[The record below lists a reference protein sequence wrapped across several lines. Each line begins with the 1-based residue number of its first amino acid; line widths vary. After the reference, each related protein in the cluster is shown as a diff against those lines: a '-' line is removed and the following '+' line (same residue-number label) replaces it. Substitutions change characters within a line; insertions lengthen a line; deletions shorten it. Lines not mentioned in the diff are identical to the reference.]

1 MTTSRRLPLNSE
13 AGQTTLFGAVF
24 LLVLICMMA
33 AVVDVGSWMRADRKL
48 QADADAAAL
57 AAAQELPYDTGAA
70 IAKAVEY
77 GGKNG
82 GSVGAS
88 NVSFETKVMPN
99 DIVVVRLTKSAPGVF
114 TGPMGIDSVQV
125 HATAKA
131 RAGSLNQ
138 ARYAAPIAV
147 DILHEK
153 LQCQPDPCFNQQT
166 VIDLEKTGPGA
177 FRLLNLDRSHGGT
190 GQQILSDWILHGFNG
205 LMPLDNYYSDPGA
218 KFNASQ
224 VISALNERIGD
235 TLLFPVYDETR
246 KSGANFDYHVIG
258 WVGFTVT
265 GFDASGNNGKVFGYF
280 TSVIWEGI
288 MGSPD
293 GEGNFGAR
301 TVALVE

>member
-1 MTTSRRLPLNSE
+1 MTNSRRRRTGSE
-13 AGQTTLFGAVF
+13 AGQTTLFGVLF
-24 LLVLICMMA
+24 LVVLICMMA
-33 AVVDVGSWMRADRKL
+33 AVIDVGAWMRADRKL
-48 QADADAAAL
+48 QSDADAAAL
-57 AAAQELPYDTGAA
+57 AAAQELPYDTGLA

-77 GGKNG
+77 GTKNG
-82 GSVGAS
+82 GSVTAA

-99 DIVVVRLTKSAPGVF
+99 DIVVVRATKSAPGVF
-114 TGPMGIDSVQV
+114 TGLFGVNSVDV

-147 DILHEK
+147 DIMHEK
-153 LQCQPDPCFNQQT
+153 LQCSPLPCFNQQT
-166 VIDLEKTGPGA
+166 TIDLEKTGPGA
-177 FRLLNLDRSHGGT
+177 FRLINLDRSHGGT
-190 GQQILSDWILHGFNG
+190 GQQTLADWILHGYQG

-224 VISALNERIGD
+224 VVSSLNERIGD
-235 TLLFPVYDETR
+235 TLLFPVYDDTR

-265 GFDASGNNGKVFGYF
+265 GFDAHGSSGKVFGYF

-301 TVALVE
+301 TVALIE

>member
-1 MTTSRRLPLNSE
+1 MTNSRRRRTGSE
-13 AGQTTLFGAVF
+13 AGQTTLFGVLF
-24 LLVLICMMA
+24 LVVLICMMA
-33 AVVDVGSWMRADRKL
+33 AVIDVGAWMRADRKL
-48 QADADAAAL
+48 QSDADAAAL
-57 AAAQELPYDTGAA
+57 AAAQELPYDTGLA

-77 GGKNG
+77 GTKNG
-82 GSVGAS
+82 GSVTAA

-99 DIVVVRLTKSAPGVF
+99 DIVVVRATKSAPGVF
-114 TGPMGIDSVQV
+114 TGLFGVNSVDV

-177 FRLLNLDRSHGGT
+177 FRLINLDRSHGGT
-190 GQQILSDWILHGFNG
+190 GQQTLSDWILHGYQG

-224 VISALNERIGD
+224 VVSSLNERIGD
-235 TLLFPVYDETR
+235 TLLFPVYDDTR

-265 GFDASGNNGKVFGYF
+265 GFDAHGSNGKVFGYF

-301 TVALVE
+301 TVALIE

>member
-1 MTTSRRLPLNSE
+1 MTTSRRRRTGSE
-13 AGQTTLFGAVF
+13 AGQTTILGVLFLV
-24 LLVLICMMA
+24 VLIAMMA
-33 AVVDVGSWMRADRKL
+33 AVIDVGAWMRADRKL

-57 AAAQELPYDTGAA
+57 AAAQELPYDTGTA

-77 GGKNG
+77 GTKNG
-82 GSVGAS
+82 GSVTAA
-88 NVSFETKVMPN
+88 NVSIESRVLADDT
-99 DIVVVRLTKSAPGVF
+99 VVVRATKSAPGVF
-114 TGPMGIDSVQV
+114 TGLFGINSVDV

-131 RAGSLNQ
+131 RAGSLAK

-147 DILHEK
+147 DIGHEK
-153 LQCQPDPCFNQQT
+153 LQCQPLPCFNQQT
-166 VIDLEKTGPGA
+166 TIDLEKTGPGA
-177 FRLLNLDRSHGGT
+177 FRIINLDRSHGGT
-190 GQQILSDWILHGFNG
+190 GQTILSDWILHGYSG
-205 LMPLDNYYSDPGA
+205 LMPLDDYYSDPGA

-235 TLLFPVYDETR
+235 TLLFPVYDDTK
-246 KSGANFDYHVIG
+246 KSGANFEYHVIG
-258 WVGFTVT
+258 WVGFVVT

>member
-1 MTTSRRLPLNSE
+1 MTNSRRRRTGSE
-13 AGQTTLFGAVF
+13 AGQTTLFGVLF
-24 LLVLICMMA
+24 LVVLICMMA
-33 AVVDVGSWMRADRKL
+33 AVIDVGAWMRADRKL
-48 QADADAAAL
+48 QSDADAAAL
-57 AAAQELPYDTGAA
+57 AAAQELPYDTGLA

-77 GGKNG
+77 GTKNG
-82 GSVGAS
+82 GSVTAA

-99 DIVVVRLTKSAPGVF
+99 DIVVVRATKSAPGVF
-114 TGPMGIDSVQV
+114 TGLFGVNSVDV

-166 VIDLEKTGPGA
+166 VIDLETTGPGA
-177 FRLLNLDRSHGGT
+177 FRLINLDRSHGGT
-190 GQQILSDWILHGFNG
+190 GQQTLSDWILHGYQG

-224 VISALNERIGD
+224 VVSSLNERIGD
-235 TLLFPVYDETR
+235 TLLFPVYDDTR

-265 GFDASGNNGKVFGYF
+265 GFDAHGSNGKVFGYF

-301 TVALVE
+301 TVALIE

>member
-1 MTTSRRLPLNSE
+1 MTTFRRRTGSE
-13 AGQTTLFGAVF
+13 AGQTTLLGVLF
-24 LLVLICMMA
+24 LVVLICMMA
-33 AVVDVGSWMRADRKL
+33 AVIDVGAWMRADRKL
-48 QADADAAAL
+48 QANADAAAL

-70 IAKAVEY
+70 TAKALEY

-82 GSVGAS
+82 AS
-88 NVSFETKVMPN
+88 IGPTDVTYETKVMPN

-114 TGPMGIDSVQV
+114 SGLFGVNSVAV

-147 DILHEK
+147 DLLHPK
-153 LQCQPDPCFNQQT
+153 LQCQPNPCFNQQT
-166 VIDLEKTGPGA
+166 EIDLEKTGPGA
-177 FRLLNLDRSHGGT
+177 FRIINLDRSHGGT
-190 GQQILSDWILHGFNG
+190 GQQDLSNWILNGFNG

-224 VISALNERIGD
+224 VVSSLNERIGD
-235 TLLFPVYDETR
+235 TLLFPVYDET
-246 KSGANFDYHVIG
+246 KKEGANFAYHVIG

>member
-1 MTTSRRLPLNSE
+1 MTTIRSRARSE
-13 AGQTTLFGAVF
+13 AGQTTILAALFLV
-24 LLVLICMMA
+24 VLIAMMA
-33 AVVDVGSWMRADRKL
+33 AVIDVGAWMRADRKL

-57 AAAQELPYDTGAA
+57 AAAQELPYDTGTA

-77 GGKNG
+77 GNKNG
-82 GSVGAS
+82 GAITAA
-88 NVSFETKVMPN
+88 NVSIETRVLPN
-99 DIVVVRLTKSAPGVF
+99 DTVVVRATKNAPGVF
-114 TGPMGIDSVQV
+114 TGLFGVNSVAV

-147 DILHEK
+147 DIKHEK
-153 LQCQPDPCFNQQT
+153 LQCTPLPCFNQQT
-166 VIDLEKTGPGA
+166 TIDLEKTGPGA
-177 FRLLNLDRSHGGT
+177 FRIINLDRSHGGT
-190 GQQILSDWILHGFNG
+190 GQSILADWILNGFSG

-224 VISALNERIGD
+224 VISALNDRIGD
-235 TLLFPVYDETR
+235 TLLFPVYDDTK
-246 KSGANFDYHVIG
+246 KSGANFEYHVVG

-265 GFDASGNNGKVFGYF
+265 GFDAHGSSGKVFGYF

-288 MGSPD
+288 MGAPD